1 LVDDTNHLKPGIGD
15 IPFVTAARL
24 ELDELLDQLIERIRG
39 VQQTQG
45 RLRGL
50 LRANL
55 AIAQGVDLE
64 AVLRHIV
71 SAAKDLVDAG
81 YAALGVIQDG
91 QLTRFLHEGMSPEL
105 VAQIGDLP
113 QGKGLL
119 GELVDNPRPVRV
131 SEIAGHRSSIGFPAG
146 HPPMHSFLGVPI
158 RVRDRVF
165 GNLYLADKQGAAEFT
180 QDDEEVVLAL
190 AAAAGVAIQNAT
202 LFVETRRRRDWQ
214 AAMTA
219 VTTGL
224 LQGADR
230 DQALA
235 SLVSQARAAS
245 EAEGAAFTA
254 PSSDAAGLHVSLAV
268 GLLKEW
274 HGTNA
279 SVEGALVEEV
289 LTARE
294 PVLIPDASR
303 DTRTR
308 RTIERTPGVG
318 ALMVAPVVGDRGVHG
333 VLTLARGWH
342 ADTFTTADLQMMTAF
357 AAHAALV
364 LDMSGLRDDADRLRA
379 LEDRERIAVD
389 LQRIVIRNL
398 FALGLSLQGLAGRTS
413 RADLR
418 DGITSQV
425 DEVDRIIR
433 AIREAVFTT
442 ENDAPRS
449 DD

>member
-1 LVDDTNHLKPGIGD
+1 MTGGDGHLTVGPSRSEGTVVDDSNHPKPGIDD

-24 ELDELLDQLIERIRG
+24 ELDELLEQLIERIRG

-71 SAAKDLVDAG
+71 SAAKDLVDAR

-91 QLTRFLHEGMSPEL
+91 QLTRFLHEGMSPDL

-131 SEIAGHRSSIGFPAG
+131 PEIAEHSSSIGFPAG

-158 RVRDRVF
+158 RVRARVF
-165 GNLYLADKQGAAEFT
+165 GNLYLADKQGADQFT
-180 QDDEEVVLAL
+180 KDDEEVVLAL
-190 AAAAGVAIQNAT
+190 AGAAGIAIQNAT

-219 VTTGL
+219 VTTDL

-235 SLVSQARAAS
+235 SLVAQAQAAS

-254 PSSDAAGLHVSLAV
+254 PSGDDAAELHVSLAV
-268 GLLKEW
+268 GLLEEW
-274 HGTNA
+274 HGSKA
-279 SVEGALVEEV
+279 SIEGTLAEAV
-289 LTARE
+289 LTDRE

-303 DTRTR
+303 DPRTR
-308 RTIERTPGVG
+308 RTIELTPGVG
-318 ALMVAPVVGDRGVHG
+318 ALMVAPWSAIGAYTACSPWPAAG
-333 VLTLARGWH
+333 TPARSPPP
-342 ADTFTTADLQMMTAF
+342 TC
-357 AAHAALV
+357 
-364 LDMSGLRDDADRLRA
+364 R
-379 LEDRERIAVD
+379 
-389 LQRIVIRNL
+389 
-398 FALGLSLQGLAGRTS
+398 
-413 RADLR
+413 
-418 DGITSQV
+418 
-425 DEVDRIIR
+425 
-433 AIREAVFTT
+433 
-442 ENDAPRS
+442 
-449 DD
+449 